1 MSENLNDVVNE
12 VVEDATVMTVPIDDT
27 LSISGEAADAKAV
40 GDALALKADAS
51 QVTGI
56 SVNGQS
62 ADLQGKIIVNATQIE
77 MSDTDDTKVQAAI
90 AAAAGRTGADIPVN
104 GQAGA
109 VTIEQAIAGASGS
122 NASVTANALNL
133 PGEITDD
140 SYAVQ
145 AVKMGSAAALPV
157 LDPSAV
163 KSVNNV
169 LPASNGNV
177 NITTVDVAR
186 QLQTNKAQ
194 LSEGTFLRRT
204 AGGTA
209 NIGDGDAW
217 LGVVRG
223 NMVHTGYTAESFA
236 VTVTSEAAEPITAD
250 VTDTATF
257 RTQAEEGGTYEFNYT
272 DSWDVNPASWG
283 VTVDGTPESGD
294 KITVVWTEEVRGTIT
309 PATPTGF
316 TASGWNLYN
325 HTAGYARVLK
335 YSGSDSTMFMI
346 SGTYTGLQFSATP
359 DGTRTTITP
368 DANGGFDVASDGY
381 IFVTGGNNTDTA
393 IWMPWSDWD
402 TGYEGG
408 FQTYSESTVD
418 LNDALTTCF
427 PNGLCAV
434 GTVQDEINIT
444 IGQAIQRIERM
455 AYSAENLAAVIA
467 AGRAYEYDENY
478 IYAALDEAD
487 WIVTDFAEEEITV
500 DGAFTANDH
509 GLEWFEGTGVACW
522 AQLMYGE
529 NLVDKLRTD
538 VLTISPQELEDS
550 QQASVRANIAAAPD
564 SSVAI
569 IIDGNKASV
578 NVAKGD
584 YVLLRNSAI
593 SGKDDGLYTA
603 AAAVNA
609 NTAFTAAN
617 LTAVSGGGLNALNSK
632 IGNMP
637 DFVSITLTANTAKAI
652 DVEDGSRIFIIFEGA
667 NDNCCGTLVLFSTA
681 GGAVRTSK
689 TGAANITYTTA
700 TNKIT
705 FTSAANCEMICQV
718 YAGGISA

>member
-62 ADLQGKIIVNATQIE
+62 ADLQGKIIVNATQIG

-177 NITTVDVAR
+177 SITTVDVAR
-186 QLQTNKAQ
+186 QLQTNNAQ
-194 LSEGTFLRRT
+194 LTEGTFLRRT

-236 VTVTSEAAEPITAD
+236 VTVTSDAEEPITAE
-250 VTDTATF
+250 VTNKATF

-272 DSWDVNPASWG
+272 SSWDVNPASWG

-316 TASGWNLYN
+316 TATGWNLYN

-335 YSGSDSTMFMI
+335 YSGSDSTMFMV
-346 SGTYTGLQFSATP
+346 SGSTVTGLQFSATP

-368 DANGGFDVASDGY
+368 DANGGFDIAADGY

-393 IWMPWSDWD
+393 IWMPFSDWGS
-402 TGYEGG
+402 GYEGG
-408 FQTYSESTVD
+408 WKAYSESTVD

-434 GTVQDEINIT
+434 ETVQDEINIT

-467 AGRAYEYDENY
+467 AGRAYEYDEDY
-478 IYAALDEAD
+478 IYATLDEED
-487 WIVTDFAEEEITV
+487 WVITDFAEEEIEV

-538 VLTISPQELEDS
+538 VLTISAQELTAE
-550 QQASVRANIAAAPD
+550 QQAQVKTNIGINDAPAGIPD
-564 SSVAI
+564 FKSFTLA
-569 IIDGNKASV
+569 K
-578 NVAKGD
+578 NVAKEM
-584 YVLLRNSAI
+584 N
-593 SGKDDGLYTA
+593 
-603 AAAVNA
+603 
-609 NTAFTAAN
+609 
-617 LTAVSGGGLNALNSK
+617 
-632 IGNMP
+632 IGN
-637 DFVSITLTANTAKAI
+637 
-652 DVEDGSRIFIIFEGA
+652 GSRIFIIFEGA
-667 NDNCCGTLVLFSTA
+667 DDNCCGTLVLFTNVA
-681 GGAVRTSK
+681 GAVKTSK
-689 TGAANITYTTA
+689 TGASNITYTTA

-705 FTSAANCEMICQV
+705 FTSTAACDMICQV
-718 YAGGISA
+718 YAGSIS

>member
-62 ADLQGKIIVNATQIE
+62 ADLQGKIIVDATEIE
-77 MSDTDDTKVQAAI
+77 MSSTDNTKVQAAI

-157 LDPSAV
+157 MDPSAV

-177 NITTVDVAR
+177 SITTVDVAR

-236 VTVTSEAAEPITAD
+236 VTVTSDAEEPITAE
-250 VTDTATF
+250 VTDKATF

-272 DSWDVNPASWG
+272 SSWDVNPASWG

-316 TASGWNLYN
+316 TATGWNLYN

-335 YSGSDSTMFMI
+335 SPGSDSTMFMI

-368 DANGGFDVASDGY
+368 DANGGFDIAADGY
-381 IFVTGGNNTDTA
+381 VFVTGGNNTDTA

-402 TGYEGG
+402 SGYEGG
-408 FQTYSESTVD
+408 WKAYSESTVD

-434 GTVQDEINIT
+434 ETVQDEINIT

-467 AGRAYEYDENY
+467 AGRAYEYDEDY

-487 WIVTDFAEEEITV
+487 WVISDFADEQVDVEC
-500 DGAFTANDH
+500 DGAFTACDH

-538 VLTISPQELEDS
+538 VLTISAQELTAE
-550 QQASVRANIAAAPD
+550 QQAQVQSNIGLAVANNLTTTGEGYALDARQGKTLND
-564 SSVAI
+564 SITSLDGVASKYIKKTQATSGGTITITVPEKCPFILILARSNNNTASSIGLYGGQANTTGAI
-569 IIDGNKASV
+569 IPFFEPTVQTKPTVS
-578 NVAKGD
+578 
-584 YVLLRNSAI
+584 I
-593 SGKDDGLYTA
+593 SGQTITIVTSYANTV
-603 AAAVNA
+603 AAV
-609 NTAFTAAN
+609 
-617 LTAVSGGGLNALNSK
+617 
-632 IGNMP
+632 
-637 DFVSITLTANTAKAI
+637 
-652 DVEDGSRIFIIFEGA
+652 
-667 NDNCCGTLVLFSTA
+667 
-681 GGAVRTSK
+681 
-689 TGAANITYTTA
+689 
-700 TNKIT
+700 
-705 FTSAANCEMICQV
+705 V
-718 YAGGISA
+718 YFP

>member
-40 GDALALKADAS
+40 GEALALKADAS

-62 ADLQGKIIVNATQIE
+62 ADLQGKIIVNATQIG

-177 NITTVDVAR
+177 SITTVDVAR
-186 QLQTNKAQ
+186 QLQTNNAQ

-223 NMVHTGYTAESFA
+223 NMVHTGYTAEDFA
-236 VTVTSEAAEPITAD
+236 VTVTSDAEEPITAE
-250 VTDTATF
+250 VTNKATF

-272 DSWDVNPASWG
+272 SSWDVNPASWG

-316 TASGWNLYN
+316 TATGWNLYN

-335 YSGSDSTMFMI
+335 YTGSDSTMFMV
-346 SGTYTGLQFSATP
+346 SGSTVTGLQFSTTP
-359 DGTRTTITP
+359 DGARTTITP
-368 DANGGFDVASDGY
+368 DANGGFDIAADGY

-393 IWMPWSDWD
+393 IWMPFSDWGS
-402 TGYEGG
+402 GYEGG
-408 FQTYSESTVD
+408 WKAYSESTVD

-434 GTVQDEINIT
+434 ETVQDEINIT

-467 AGRAYEYDENY
+467 AGRAYEYDEDY
-478 IYAALDEAD
+478 IYATLDEED
-487 WIVTDFAEEEITV
+487 WVITDFAEEEIEV
-500 DGAFTANDH
+500 DGAFTACDH

-538 VLTISPQELEDS
+538 VLTISAQELTAE
-550 QQASVRANIAAAPD
+550 QQAQVKTNIGINDAPAGIPD
-564 SSVAI
+564 FKSFTLA
-569 IIDGNKASV
+569 K
-578 NVAKGD
+578 NVAKEM
-584 YVLLRNSAI
+584 N
-593 SGKDDGLYTA
+593 
-603 AAAVNA
+603 
-609 NTAFTAAN
+609 
-617 LTAVSGGGLNALNSK
+617 
-632 IGNMP
+632 IGN
-637 DFVSITLTANTAKAI
+637 
-652 DVEDGSRIFIIFEGA
+652 GSRIFIIFEGA
-667 NDNCCGTLVLFSTA
+667 DDNCCGTLVLFTNVA
-681 GGAVRTSK
+681 GAVKTSK
-689 TGAANITYTTA
+689 TGASNITYTTA

-705 FTSAANCEMICQV
+705 FTSTAACDMICQV
-718 YAGGISA
+718 YAGSIS